1 MVKLYIGL
9 YCECDSF
16 HPYCTVYSVCTV
28 LVYTTMYLLSSSQWC
43 PASSPASHK
52 LLYLLRDI
60 LISPHQLLLSD
71 KFVLLLLLII
81 CPTAL

>member
-43 PASSPASHK
+43 PAPPLTSFSTYYVIFS
-52 LLYLLRDI
+52 YLL
-60 LISPHQLLLSD
+60 ISCYFQTE
-71 KFVLLLLLII
+71 FVLLLLLII

>member
-16 HPYCTVYSVCTV
+16 QPYCTVYSVYSVGVHNNVPAV
-28 LVYTTMYLLSSSQWC
+28 LFPMV
-43 PASSPASHK
+43 SSPASHK

-60 LISPHQLLLSD
+60 LISLHQLLLSD